1 MFFYFPASAPYVLP
15 AGCTVVVGTVKLHR
29 REEIYPNP
37 DEFNPDNFLPEKTA
51 NRHYYAFVPFSA
63 GPRSCVG
70 RKYAMLKLKIL
81 LSTILR
87 NFRVKSDLKEKDF
100 QLQADII
107 LKRAEGFQVR
117 LEPRK
122 RTAKA

>member
-1 MFFYFPASAPYVLP
+1 MCFFL
-15 AGCTVVVGTVKLHR
+15 
-29 REEIYPNP
+29 I
-37 DEFNPDNFLPEKTA
+37 
-51 NRHYYAFVPFSA
+51 
-63 GPRSCVG
+63 G

-87 NFRVKSDLKEKDF
+87 NFHIKTLKNPSEW

-107 LKRAEGFQVR
+107 LKRTDGFRIV

-122 RTAKA
+122 KVKVATLAQ

>member
-1 MFFYFPASAPYVLP
+1 MFNS
-15 AGCTVVVGTVKLHR
+15 
-29 REEIYPNP
+29 I
-37 DEFNPDNFLPEKTA
+37 
-51 NRHYYAFVPFSA
+51 FSH
-63 GPRSCVG
+63 SG

-87 NFRVKSDLKEKDF
+87 HYRVKSDISEKEF

-107 LKRAEGFQVR
+107 LKRAEGFKIR

-122 RTAKA
+122 PSAKLSS